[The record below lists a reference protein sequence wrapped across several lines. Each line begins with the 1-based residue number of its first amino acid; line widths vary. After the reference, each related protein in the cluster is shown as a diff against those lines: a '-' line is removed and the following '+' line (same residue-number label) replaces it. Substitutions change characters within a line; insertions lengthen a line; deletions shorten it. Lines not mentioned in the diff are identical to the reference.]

1 MVAKSKMEQTLAQVF
16 SKRAQL
22 HVSKTQPNHKP
33 VTGVTFC
40 DELQLAWSIPLVF
53 QEQMSLD

>member
-22 HVSKTQPNHKP
+22 HVSKTQPNHRP

-40 DELQLAWSIPLVF
+40 DELQLA
-53 QEQMSLD
+53 